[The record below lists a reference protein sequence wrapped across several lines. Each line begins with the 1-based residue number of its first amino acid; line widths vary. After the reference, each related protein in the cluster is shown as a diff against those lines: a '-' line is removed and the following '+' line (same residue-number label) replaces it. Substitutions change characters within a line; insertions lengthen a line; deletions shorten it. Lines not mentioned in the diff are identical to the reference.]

1 MEDRDRM
8 DLNEYLEKTAEQVD
22 KLIYRYFGSTSGELG
37 AATAHL
43 LLAGGKRLRP
53 ALLVLSADA
62 VRKGS
67 STDVMPA
74 ALALELT
81 HSFTLIHD
89 DIMDEDEVRRGVP
102 TVHTKWDEPTAILAG
117 DVLFASA
124 FEFIALAD
132 APDSAKVRAVSMLAR
147 TCVEICEGQHMDIS
161 FENRDDVLEGEY
173 LKMVEKKTGVLYA
186 AAAGIGSILAGGNP
200 AYSDAL
206 YHFGRGIGMAF
217 QIQDDIIDLVASSEV
232 SGKDRASD
240 LREGKK
246 TLISIR
252 ASEKGFDLSPYRR
265 ELSPAE
271 IDGVI
276 RRLEELGVLDE
287 ARNLARELITT
298 GKQRISILPPSG
310 EKQLLLD
317 LADHFLARSY

>member
-1 MEDRDRM
+1 M
-8 DLNEYLEKTAEQVD
+8 DLKEYLESTAIQVD
-22 KLIYRYFGSTSGELG
+22 RLINRYFGHSSGELG
-37 AATAHL
+37 RASAHL

-53 ALLVLSADA
+53 ALLLLSADS

-67 STDVMPA
+67 SIDVMPA

-89 DIMDEDEVRRGVP
+89 DIMDADTVRRGVP
-102 TVHTKWDEPTAILAG
+102 TVHTRWDEPTAILAG

-132 APDSAKVRAVSMLAR
+132 APDNAKVRAVSMLAR

-161 FENRDDVLEGEY
+161 FETRDDVLEGEY
-173 LKMVEKKTGVLYA
+173 LTMVEKKTGVLYA
-186 AAAGIGSILAGGNP
+186 AAAGIGAILAGGKP
-200 AYSDAL
+200 AYADAL
-206 YHFGRGIGMAF
+206 YNFGRGIGMAF
-217 QIQDDIIDLVASSEV
+217 QIQDDIIDLMAPASV

-246 TLISIR
+246 TLISIKAR
-252 ASEKGFDLSPYRR
+252 EKGLDLSEFQR
-265 ELSPAE
+265 ELTETE
-271 IDGVI
+271 IDAVIVKLEDLGVI
-276 RRLEELGVLDE
+276 AEVRETARDLIGNGKRRIG
-287 ARNLARELITT
+287 
-298 GKQRISILPPSG
+298 ILPDSE

-317 LADHFLARSY
+317 IADHFLARSF